1 VSKITIVIADDHP
14 LFARG
19 LRQALT
25 EESQFEVAGEAADG
39 EAAILLI
46 EQCRPDVA
54 ILDVDMP
61 KQDGLQVVRAIR
73 ERRLATAAIFLTM
86 HQNESLLQAALD
98 LGVRGYVL
106 KDSALS
112 EVAASVRA
120 IAAGRDF
127 VSPAL
132 AGYLFDQRSRKRALF
147 LDQPALNDLTPG
159 ERRVLLLIAECR
171 SNAEIAEAL
180 FLSTRTVENH
190 RAHICAKLNL
200 RGREALLRFA
210 IAHRSELL

>member
-1 VSKITIVIADDHP
+1 MSRIRVVIADDHP
-14 LFARG
+14 LFTSG

-25 EESQFEVAGEAADG
+25 AEGEFEVVGEATDG
-39 EAAILLI
+39 EAAIRLI
-46 EQCRPDVA
+46 EQFQPDVA

-61 KQDGLQVVRAIR
+61 KQDGVQVVRAIR

-112 EVAASVRA
+112 EVADSVNA

-132 AGYLFDQRSRKRALF
+132 ARYLFDQRSRKRALF
-147 LDQPALNDLTPG
+147 LEEPGLNDLTPA
-159 ERRVLLLIAECR
+159 ERRVLLLIADCK
-171 SNAEIAEAL
+171 SNAEIAQAL

-190 RAHICAKLNL
+190 RARICTKLNL

-210 IAHRSELL
+210 LGHRSELI

>member
-1 VSKITIVIADDHP
+1 MKPIRIVVADDHP
-14 LFARG
+14 LLARG

-25 EESQFEVAGEAADG
+25 AENDFEVVGEAADG
-39 EAAILLI
+39 EAALALI
-46 EQCRPDVA
+46 AELKPDVA

-61 KQDGLQVVRAIR
+61 NRDGVQVVRALR
-73 ERRLATAAIFLTM
+73 ERQLGTPVIFLTM

-112 EVAASVRA
+112 EVADSVRA
-120 IAAGRDF
+120 IAQGRDF

-132 AGYLFDQRSRKRALF
+132 ATYLFDQRSRKRALF
-147 LDQPALNDLTPG
+147 VDQPGLSDLSPA
-159 ERRVLLLIAECR
+159 ERRVLLLIADCR
-171 SNAEIAEAL
+171 SNAEIAQAL

-190 RAHICAKLNL
+190 RARICLKLDL

-210 IAHRSELL
+210 IAHRSELV

>member
-1 VSKITIVIADDHP
+1 MPIRILFADDHP
-14 LFARG
+14 LLARG

-25 EESQFEVAGEAADG
+25 AENDFEIVGEAADG
-39 EAAILLI
+39 ETALALI
-46 EQCRPDVA
+46 EELKPDVA
-54 ILDVDMP
+54 LLDVDMP
-61 KQDGLQVVRAIR
+61 KKDGVQVVRTLHDR
-73 ERRLATAAIFLTM
+73 QLHTPVIFLTM

-112 EVAASVRA
+112 EVADSVRA
-120 IAAGRDF
+120 IAQGRDF

-132 AGYLFDQRSRKRALF
+132 AAYLFDQRSRKRALF
-147 LDQPALNDLTPG
+147 LDQAGLNDLSPA
-159 ERRVLLLIAECR
+159 ERRVLLLIADCR
-171 SNAEIAEAL
+171 SNAEIADAL

-190 RAHICAKLNL
+190 RARICLKLNL

-210 IAHRSELL
+210 IAHRSELLS

>member
-1 VSKITIVIADDHP
+1 MSTVRVVIADDHP
-14 LFARG
+14 LFMRG

-25 EESQFEVAGEAADG
+25 AEGEFEVVGEAADG
-39 EAAILLI
+39 EAAVRLV
-46 EQCRPDVA
+46 EQFQPDVA

-61 KQDGLQVVRAIR
+61 KQDGVEVVRAIR
-73 ERRLATAAIFLTM
+73 ERRLATAVIFLTM
-86 HQNESLLQAALD
+86 HRNESLLQAALD

-112 EVAASVRA
+112 EVAESVKA

-132 AGYLFDQRSRKRALF
+132 ATYLFNQRSRKRALF
-147 LDQPALNDLTPG
+147 LDEPGLSDLSPA
-159 ERRVLLLIAECR
+159 ERRVLLLIAECK
-171 SNAEIAEAL
+171 SNAEIAQAL

-190 RAHICAKLNL
+190 RARICTKLNL

-210 IAHRSELL
+210 ICHRSELI

>member
-1 VSKITIVIADDHP
+1 MSRIRIVIADDHP
-14 LFARG
+14 IFAQG

-25 EESQFEVAGEAADG
+25 SESDFEVVAEASDG
-39 EAAILLI
+39 EEAIARIQELS
-46 EQCRPDVA
+46 PDIA

-61 KQDGLQVVRAIR
+61 KKDGVQVVKSLK
-73 ERRLATAAIFLTM
+73 ERHLSTAFIFLTM

-112 EVAASVRA
+112 EVADSVRA
-120 IAAGRDF
+120 ISAGRDF

-132 AGYLFDQRSRKRALF
+132 AAHLFDQRTRKRVLF
-147 LDQPALNDLTPG
+147 LEEPGLKELTPA
-159 ERRVLLLIAECR
+159 ERRVLLLIADCR

-180 FLSTRTVENH
+180 FLSPRTIENH
-190 RAHICAKLNL
+190 RARICAKLNL

-210 IAHRSELL
+210 IHHRSGLL